1 MECMATSDNVIRAG
15 LTPKLR
21 DVPNLVSSLTYEAAD
36 AGKHS
41 VKAAQFESC
50 PYTRVYDPPVQEF
63 SVLYTEV
70 GSGVGEV
77 HRGLEGPSIT
87 IVTGGSCQI
96 EWLGGELEARTG
108 EVFFVAAETG
118 LKIVGSEENTEVF
131 RAFVE

>member
-36 AGKHS
+36 GSTHG
-41 VKAAQFESC
+41 VKATPFESC
-50 PYTRVYDPPVQEF
+50 THTRLFDPPVPEF
-63 SVLYTEV
+63 SVLHTEV
-70 GSGVGEV
+70 GSGVEEV

-87 IVTGGSCQI
+87 IVTEGKCKI
-96 EWLGGELEARTG
+96 RWLGGELEATTG
-108 EVFFVAAETG
+108 DVFFVAAETE
-118 LKIVGSEENTEVF
+118 LKLVGNGKNTEVF